1 MKKERIDKILGHM
14 GVGSRKEIK
23 EYAKKGHIKV
33 NGNIIKSSDI
43 KVDPEVDIIEYL
55 NRPVEYR
62 EYIYLMMNKPQGL
75 ISSTDDP
82 RESLVIDLLD
92 DYYKNFKPFPVGRL
106 DKDTEGLL
114 LISND
119 GKLAHELLSPKKKV
133 GKTYYVEV
141 LGLVDESY
149 NDKFKEGITLDDG
162 YKTLP
167 ATLEIIHSDGVS
179 KVNLTILEGKYHQV
193 KRMFG
198 ALGMKVIY
206 LKRISMGGLD
216 LDDNLQPGEYREL
229 SELEIDILKSQ

>member
-1 MKKERIDKILGHM
+1 VKKERIDKILGHM

-141 LGLVDESY
+141 IGLVDESY
-149 NDKFKEGITLDDG
+149 NNKFKEGITLDDG

-167 ATLEIIHSDGVS
+167 ATLGIIHSDGVS

-198 ALGMKVIY
+198 ALGMKVTY

-229 SELEIDILKSQ
+229 SEFEIDILKRQ

>member
-141 LGLVDESY
+141 IGLVDESY

-198 ALGMKVIY
+198 ALGMKVTY

-229 SELEIDILKSQ
+229 SEFEIDILKRQ

>member
-1 MKKERIDKILGHM
+1 M

-23 EYAKKGHIKV
+23 EYAKKGHIKL

-141 LGLVDESY
+141 IGLVDESY
-149 NDKFKEGITLDDG
+149 NDKFKEGITLADG

-198 ALGMKVIY
+198 ALGMKVTY

-229 SELEIDILKSQ
+229 SEFEIDILKRQ

>member
-1 MKKERIDKILGHM
+1 M

-141 LGLVDESY
+141 IGLVDESY

-198 ALGMKVIY
+198 ALGMKVTY

-229 SELEIDILKSQ
+229 SEFEIDILKRQ

>member
-141 LGLVDESY
+141 IGLVDESY

-162 YKTLP
+162 HKTLP

-179 KVNLTILEGKYHQV
+179 KVNLTILEGKHHQV
-193 KRMFG
+193 KRTFG
-198 ALGMKVIY
+198 ALGMKVTY

-229 SELEIDILKSQ
+229 SEFEIDILKRQ

>member
-1 MKKERIDKILGHM
+1 M

-23 EYAKKGHIKV
+23 EYVKKGHIKV

-141 LGLVDESY
+141 IGLVDESY
-149 NDKFKEGITLDDG
+149 NNKFKEGITLDDG

-198 ALGMKVIY
+198 ALGMKVTY

-229 SELEIDILKSQ
+229 SEFEIDILKRQ

>member
-1 MKKERIDKILGHM
+1 M

-141 LGLVDESY
+141 IGLVDESY
-149 NDKFKEGITLDDG
+149 NDKFKEGVTLDDG

-167 ATLEIIHSDGVS
+167 ATLEIIHGDGVS

-198 ALGMKVIY
+198 ALGMKVTY

-229 SELEIDILKSQ
+229 SEFEIDILKRQ

>member
-1 MKKERIDKILGHM
+1 M
-14 GVGSRKEIK
+14 GIGSRKEIK

-119 GKLAHELLSPKKKV
+119 GKL
-133 GKTYYVEV
+133 
-141 LGLVDESY
+141 
-149 NDKFKEGITLDDG
+149 
-162 YKTLP
+162 
-167 ATLEIIHSDGVS
+167 
-179 KVNLTILEGKYHQV
+179 
-193 KRMFG
+193 
-198 ALGMKVIY
+198 
-206 LKRISMGGLD
+206 
-216 LDDNLQPGEYREL
+216 
-229 SELEIDILKSQ
+229 